1 MKLDWDISSC
11 ELCVGKKWVMG
22 RARVSRAS
30 FMAQME
36 KNPPAVLET
45 WVQSLSWEDPLEEG
59 RQLTPVHLPGDSPWT
74 EAPGE
79 LQSVG
84 SQRAG
89 HD

>member
-11 ELCVGKKWVMG
+11 ELCVGKKWVIG

-59 RQLTPVHLPGDSPWT
+59 RQRPPVFLLGESSWT
-74 EAPGE
+74 EDPGR
-79 LQSVG
+79 LQSMG
-84 SQRAG
+84 FQRVG

>member
-1 MKLDWDISSC
+1 
-11 ELCVGKKWVMG
+11 MG

-45 WVQSLSWEDPLEEG
+45 WGQSLSWEDPLEEG